1 MKVLKIVLAAVLAF
15 AFSVPAG
22 VAIAEEGRRQERQ
35 HYQESEFYGLIESMP
50 GKGFEGTWVI
60 DGREVKVNTNTR
72 IKEKRGQAVKGA
84 YVEVKGQQS
93 GDIFTAYKIEVENK
107 TGSAK
112 SAYPAKFYGV
122 VESIPQS
129 GLNGT
134 WTVNGRDIVVTGDTR
149 VKEKYGK
156 LAAGAYVEVKGDFS
170 GKEFI
175 AYEIEVKGD
184 RRRMGLDNNFKKG
197 RDRGMMRPGAAKEK
211 FFNSK
216 FSGVIESMPETG
228 YEGIWMI
235 GGKKVEVI
243 NRTLID
249 ETAGSVSKG
258 ADVKVKGIRQ
268 GDVITAHE
276 IEITGKK

>member
-50 GKGFEGTWVI
+50 EKGFEGTWVI
-60 DGREVKVNTNTR
+60 DGREVQVNTNTR

-93 GDIFTAYKIEVENK
+93 GDIFTAYKIEVENQ

-156 LAAGAYVEVKGDFS
+156 LATGAYVEVKGDFS
-170 GKEFI
+170 GKKFI

-184 RRRMGLDNNFKKG
+184 RRRMGPDDNFKKG
-197 RDRGMMRPGAAKEK
+197 RDRGMMRPGADKEK

-258 ADVKVKGIRQ
+258 ADVKVKGIRH